1 MSKQSLHHENGPLL
15 PESLGLIEGLALDPA
30 LPLILCDA
38 DEVLLQFALPFE
50 GWLQERGYALDFKS
64 FALFGNIRR
73 HDDQSLVEG
82 DQIHALV
89 DQFLQH
95 VVDHSKA
102 VDGAIDAVRHLQKRA
117 QMVIVSNIPHILRLR
132 REQALAKIGMA
143 LPVLSN
149 HGPKGPMV
157 AHILRTHQAPAIFL
171 DDLPQQHASVA
182 EHADHVHRIHFVA
195 DQRLAG
201 LIGPAPDSHHRIDR
215 WPLCVDHIETHLTAN
230 GF

>member
-1 MSKQSLHHENGPLL
+1 MSKQSIHHENGPLL
-15 PESLGLIEGLALDPA
+15 PESLGLIEGLDLDPA

-82 DQIHALV
+82 NQIHALV

-102 VDGAIDAVRHLQKRA
+102 VDGAIGCRSPSAKAGADGDCQQYPPYFAPAPGTGFGKNRHGFAGALQSWPQR
-117 QMVIVSNIPHILRLR
+117 
-132 REQALAKIGMA
+132 
-143 LPVLSN
+143 
-149 HGPKGPMV
+149 PMV

-201 LIGPAPDSHHRIDR
+201 LVGPAPDSHHRIDR